1 MLQVRQLHACYGK
14 SHILRGVNLHVAP
27 GEIVALLGRNGTGRS
42 TCARAIMGLMAAS
55 GSVIWQGRPLL
66 GLPPHAIARAGVG
79 YVPEGRD
86 VFPKL
91 SVRQNLLLGE
101 KPGPR
106 GQRHWTLP
114 RALALFAPLQERL
127 HTSAGVLSGGEQQM
141 LTLARSLMGNPGL
154 LLVDEPTEGLAP
166 RLARQ
171 VGQCLQA
178 LQAEG
183 MAILLIEQKLSIALQ
198 IATRALVMGQGRI
211 VFEGSP
217 DELQASDAVKRQWLQ
232 V

>member
-27 GEIVALLGRNGTGRS
+27 GEIVTLLGRNGTGRS
-42 TCARAIMGLMAAS
+42 TCARAIMGLIPAS

-101 KPGPR
+101 KPGPQ

-127 HTSAGVLSGGEQQM
+127 HTPAGVLSGGEQQM